1 MEILQPTT
9 GVLAQIAPVK
19 KFCPYPSFS
28 PTPPSFSPPLP
39 ASLPLPLPLS
49 PPPSYPS
56 PLSPLLSPATDA
68 LPSHRR
74 SLPVSLLRRRRRHLP
89 PQSAAARRHPPRRR
103 RIHSPMPPLSL
114 PPPHGLSLPSPFSPS
129 LPRCSSPGAVAD
141 GERCVGWPMACRT
154 RGMVG
159 LFTVAVADEAVVVS
173 LPDLACQQLDLVRV
187 IAHRHSPH

>member
-19 KFCPYPSFS
+19 KFCRYPSFS

-56 PLSPLLSPATDA
+56 PPPPLLSPATDA
-68 LPSHRR
+68 LPSRRR
-74 SLPVSLLRRRRRHLP
+74 SLPVSLLRRRCRHLP

-114 PPPHGLSLPSPFSPS
+114 SPLRTASLSRHRFLPLSPAARRRVRWRTTSGVWGGRWRAGRRAWS
-129 LPRCSSPGAVAD
+129 ASSPLLS
-141 GERCVGWPMACRT
+141 PT
-154 RGMVG
+154 KPPS
-159 LFTVAVADEAVVVS
+159 S
-173 LPDLACQQLDLVRV
+173 LSQIWLASSW
-187 IAHRHSPH
+187 IW